1 MAAPVLPRSTPTAEG
16 VDPAAITAF
25 VEAAEAGGHGLHS
38 LMVVRHGSVVAEGW
52 WHPYAPD
59 VRHLAQ
65 SVSKSFLSTAIG
77 IAQGEGVL
85 SVDDPIAEVLGVDG
99 PADLRLRHLLS
110 MSSGHDVD
118 TMTLMRQLPGEDWVR
133 LFFAAPF
140 VYPPGEHF
148 VYNGGCSYL
157 LSAALTARTGMT
169 VRDYLEPRL
178 FQPLGL
184 ATPPWSS
191 SPAGLSLGSSG
202 TSLLTEDI
210 AVLAELYRR
219 GGDWD
224 GVQLVP
230 ADWVDEA
237 TRAHVDTG
245 PNPAADWALGYGYQF
260 WRSQYGYRM
269 DGAFGQYGLVIP
281 EQELVVAITAG
292 AVDNAAILQLVWDHL
307 LPGVDRAAAPASERD
322 DAVAVRLAGLDL
334 AAPSFLPEAPPAADE
349 LGGRPIALPFTT
361 LGISTATL
369 TFEGDRTELETV
381 GTDGAVERLAAGRSE
396 WLPGQT
402 AIWPHPDLA
411 GSRTGTRAGWTDPTT
426 FEVHEQLIESACR
439 RVWRFELLADDDVR
453 LTVGLD
459 LPFWTNRVERV
470 IGRLSFRD

>member
-85 SVDDPIAEVLGVDG
+85 SVDDPIAEVLGIDG
-99 PADLRLRHLLS
+99 PADLRLRHLLT

-148 VYNGGCSYL
+148 LYNGGCSYL

-184 ATPPWSS
+184 ATPPWST

-219 GGDWD
+219 GGDWG

-230 ADWVDEA
+230 ADWVEEA
-237 TRAHVDTG
+237 TRAHIDTG
-245 PNPAADWALGYGYQF
+245 PNASEDWALGYGYQF
-260 WRSQYGYRM
+260 WRSRHGFRM

-281 EQELVVAITAG
+281 ERDLVVAITAG
-292 AVDNAAILQLVWDHL
+292 SDDGGAILQLVWDHL
-307 LPGVDRAAAPASERD
+307 LPGVDRAPGGTD
-322 DAVAVRLAGLDL
+322 DAVAARLAGLDL
-334 AAPSFLPEAPPAADE
+334 AGPVFLAEAPPAADD
-349 LGGRPIALPFTT
+349 LAGRPIALPFTT
-361 LGISTATL
+361 LGLSTATL
-369 TFEGDRTELETV
+369 TLDGDRTELETV
-381 GTDGAVERLAAGRSE
+381 GTDGTVERLAAGRTE

-411 GSRTGTRAGWTDPTT
+411 GWTDATT

-439 RVWRFELLADDDVR
+439 RVWRFELLPDDDVR

-470 IGRLSFRD
+470 TGRLGFRD